1 MEEQINNPQD
11 ELGHT
16 GNSNTLSFIGDTK
29 LRMSTS
35 FGLPIFQDNRQSFDS
50 SSDWNEGSS
59 LESGHDFF
67 MILEIPPIA
76 WG

>member
-35 FGLPIFQDNRQSFDS
+35 FGLPIFQTTA
-50 SSDWNEGSS
+50 
-59 LESGHDFF
+59 
-67 MILEIPPIA
+67 IL
-76 WG
+76 